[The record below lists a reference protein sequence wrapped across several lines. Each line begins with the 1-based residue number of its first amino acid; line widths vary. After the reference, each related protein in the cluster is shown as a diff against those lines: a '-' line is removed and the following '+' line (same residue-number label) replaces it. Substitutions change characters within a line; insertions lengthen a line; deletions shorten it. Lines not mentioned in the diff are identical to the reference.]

1 MSNDIINSG
10 LDKEK
15 RKKDNSI
22 IKILIITQAITVLII
37 YIFLYLFNLN
47 IVKYVLIFDMILFI
61 IFVLNLRAGLGV
73 IRSKLRSTGSR
84 YAIFDAILC
93 ILTILSS
100 NEFMERFEK
109 EGDSILVLL
118 AIFASVITIIT
129 IIFVLSRAKRDTYL
143 KDISYTLIIG
153 IIYNLLDGIETLPED
168 IKSLVRLFLGIFFT
182 GALVKLILDIF
193 GISLPAVITLLGA
206 NKAAIILAGILQMA
220 FWKNE
225 SIIQDAFGLEDY
237 QMKILFIL
245 SIPITVC
252 FELAIE
258 VSLKRLYALISKKLR
273 LSENYKSFIYLI
285 MSYILVIFMIATGLV
300 KEDLEKYIFN
310 MFLNPFVIIVLII
323 IAIIPKYIHMYL
335 RTHTISLKKGIVLI
349 LSISAILALGYYAYL
364 QYSEGHSEPAN
375 DAYAIMVNYNGSWI
389 GSIYEGTNRTDIT
402 GTGNPK
408 VPIKVTELPIIIDIQ
423 KIDGDYGILTVD
435 ILKNDEKINTGTAQA
450 GHTGVRIILP

>member
-15 RKKDNSI
+15 RKKDDSI
-22 IKILIITQAITVLII
+22 IKILITTQAITVLII

-47 IVKYVLIFDMILFI
+47 IVKYILVIDILLFTL
-61 IFVLNLRAGLGV
+61 FVLNLRARLGV

-93 ILTILSS
+93 ILTILSCK
-100 NEFMERFEK
+100 EFMERFEN
-109 EGDSILVLL
+109 EGDLILVLL

-273 LSENYKSFIYLI
+273 LSETYKSVIYLI
-285 MSYILVIFMIATGLV
+285 MSYILIIFMIATGLV
-300 KEDLEKYIFN
+300 KEDPEKYILCFS
-310 MFLNPFVIIVLII
+310 
-323 IAIIPKYIHMYL
+323 
-335 RTHTISLKKGIVLI
+335 TH
-349 LSISAILALGYYAYL
+349 
-364 QYSEGHSEPAN
+364 
-375 DAYAIMVNYNGSWI
+375 
-389 GSIYEGTNRTDIT
+389 
-402 GTGNPK
+402 
-408 VPIKVTELPIIIDIQ
+408 
-423 KIDGDYGILTVD
+423 
-435 ILKNDEKINTGTAQA
+435 
-450 GHTGVRIILP
+450 